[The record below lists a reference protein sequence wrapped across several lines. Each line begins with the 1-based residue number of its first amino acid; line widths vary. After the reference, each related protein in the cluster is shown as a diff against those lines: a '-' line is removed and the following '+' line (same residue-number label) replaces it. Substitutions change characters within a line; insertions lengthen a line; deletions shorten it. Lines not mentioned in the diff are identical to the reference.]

1 MPKKKAASKTL
12 RITYK
17 KSSIGYAKDQKGTV
31 LALGLKHVGE
41 VVDLADS
48 PVVRGMIAK
57 VSHLVKVEEIEG

>member
-1 MPKKKAASKTL
+1 MPKKKSASKML
-12 RITYK
+12 RITYT

-41 VVDLADS
+41 TVEFAEG
-48 PVVRGMIAK
+48 PVVRGMVAK

>member
-1 MPKKKAASKTL
+1 MPRKKTASRKL
-12 RITYK
+12 RITYT

-41 VVDLADS
+41 AVEFSDS
-48 PVVRGMIAK
+48 PVVRGMVAK